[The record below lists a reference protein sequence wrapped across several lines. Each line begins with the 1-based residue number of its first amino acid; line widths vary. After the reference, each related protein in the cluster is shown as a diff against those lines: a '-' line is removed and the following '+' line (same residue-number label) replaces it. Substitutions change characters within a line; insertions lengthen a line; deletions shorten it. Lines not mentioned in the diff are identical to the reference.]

1 MMDEFSVGG
10 DDFMAFVKKKY
21 RKLHSG
27 QKCTASKK
35 RNKKRN
41 SDIFNGNVYDADS
54 FVFLYIL
61 MSVFLI
67 AFCVYTVHRIW
78 FSPTTVDNTVKQIVA
93 FEAGET
99 YDDEYILT
107 SAQGET
113 YKILFW
119 DKLENKEAI
128 ENACDGLTELTV
140 YVTEV
145 EPHKGQA
152 GYWSI
157 KEIQYQNT
165 VILSFEET
173 NRLCQENIT
182 PLIYFSGGF
191 AVLWGLYIAGSIVVG
206 RNPEKYKKYVKLF
219 FKEGYVK
226 Y

>member
-1 MMDEFSVGG
+1 
-10 DDFMAFVKKKY
+10 MAFVRKKN
-21 RKLHSG
+21 RKLHRG
-27 QKCTASKK
+27 KKRTASKK
-35 RNKKRN
+35 RK

-54 FVFLYIL
+54 FVFIYIL
-61 MSVFLI
+61 GSVFLI
-67 AFCVYTVHRIW
+67 ALCAYTVHRIW

-113 YKILFW
+113 YKIHFW
-119 DKLENKEAI
+119 DKLENREAI
-128 ENACDGLTELTV
+128 EDVCDGLTELTV

-145 EPHKGQA
+145 EPNKGQA

-157 KEIQYQNT
+157 KEIQYQST
-165 VILSFEET
+165 VILSFDET

-191 AVLWGLYIAGSIVVG
+191 AVLWGLYIGVPLLSVAILKNIRSMLSCFSKRGM
-206 RNPEKYKKYVKLF
+206 
-219 FKEGYVK
+219 
-226 Y
+226 